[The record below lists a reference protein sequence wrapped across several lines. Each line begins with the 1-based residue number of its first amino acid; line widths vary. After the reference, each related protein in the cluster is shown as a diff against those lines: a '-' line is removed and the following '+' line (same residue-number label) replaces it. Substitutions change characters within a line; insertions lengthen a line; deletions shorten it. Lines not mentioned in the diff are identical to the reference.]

1 MNVAYMTSIH
11 AKVNQLMRENNNLL
25 NKMNEGLLVVSE
37 KYDKLQFANQPA
49 KLILKK
55 CPK

>member
-37 KYDKLQFANQPA
+37 KYDKLQFANRPA
-49 KLILKK
+49 KLILQK
-55 CPK
+55 CPQ